1 MSSRSKPQTLSEWL
15 DDHYGKV
22 VQIGTKGGSGFLYA
36 GKAGR
41 FTLDAMRSAYGEEF
55 GGVTVKS
62 CDRSFYGGFI
72 VLIAG
77 YRSGSAELPHEL
89 IPKFPEAP
97 MENYLRFA
105 DYWASIA
112 AREYK
117 TSLVSVGLGRGGNND
132 EVNILMAEKFFKSE
146 TFSVICQN
154 ADGEEII
161 RLIKKE
167 ARKEIEEHEKRRK
180 EQSRKWLY

>member
-1 MSSRSKPQTLSEWL
+1 MSSRSKPQTLSQWL
-15 DDHYGKV
+15 DTHYGQV

-41 FTLDAMRSAYGEEF
+41 FTLDAMRSAYHEDF
-55 GGVTVKS
+55 TNAPVVDCS
-62 CDRSFYGGFI
+62 RSFYGGFI
-72 VLIAG
+72 VLIRG
-77 YRSGSAELPHEL
+77 YRSGSAELPREL
-89 IPKFPEAP
+89 MPTFPEAP
-97 MENYLRFA
+97 IENYLRFA

-117 TSLVSVGLGRGGNND
+117 TSLVSIGLGRGGTTD
-132 EVNILMAEKFFKSE
+132 EVNVNMTEKFFRSQ

-167 ARKEIEEHEKRRK
+167 ARKEIEEHERRRK
-180 EQSRKWLY
+180 ERSAKWLY